1 MNVDG
6 SVAIKDCSRSR
17 RPCRRE
23 GLCPV
28 LICPTIV
35 LLMLYDLTA
44 GGPGLS
50 LEAVPYGTCESEK
63 FFSLTFVWP
72 HVTALPVTS
81 ELACAATAF
90 LLWDIL
96 IQSQMSFYLLWS
108 SVMSCLSPGTFSTPA
123 QPRAVAVG
131 GDSTVFVVEVDNIE
145 AVRSD
150 QRVFNLAPKYTPS
163 ATELQEALSQS
174 AARYVYILFSVAFV
188 HLPHLI
194 RRGSRVW
201 V

>member
-1 MNVDG
+1 MYECWRQSRNVPALGDLAR
-6 SVAIKDCSRSR
+6 SV
-17 RPCRRE
+17 
-23 GLCPV
+23 PV
-28 LICPTIV
+28 PFSPPTIP
-35 LLMLYDLTA
+35 LLMLYAFTV
-44 GGPGLS
+44 GGAEVS
-50 LEAVPYGTCESEK
+50 LKTDEYGTRESELK
-63 FFSLTFVWP
+63 SSRLTLVWLNM
-72 HVTALPVTS
+72 TALSVTTD
-81 ELACAATAF
+81 LACAATAF

-145 AVRSD
+145 AVRSS

-174 AARYVYILFSVAFV
+174 AARYGYILFSVAFV

-194 RRGSRVW
+194 TRGSRVW

>member
-1 MNVDG
+1 MNDDG

-28 LICPTIV
+28 LIYPTIV

-90 LLWDIL
+90 LLWDML
-96 IQSQMSFYLLWS
+96 IHLDEEVRIFYSIKGGVLITGHHQVEYIWQS
-108 SVMSCLSPGTFSTPA
+108 
-123 QPRAVAVG
+123 
-131 GDSTVFVVEVDNIE
+131 VF
-145 AVRSD
+145 
-150 QRVFNLAPKYTPS
+150 L
-163 ATELQEALSQS
+163 
-174 AARYVYILFSVAFV
+174 
-188 HLPHLI
+188 
-194 RRGSRVW
+194 
-201 V
+201 